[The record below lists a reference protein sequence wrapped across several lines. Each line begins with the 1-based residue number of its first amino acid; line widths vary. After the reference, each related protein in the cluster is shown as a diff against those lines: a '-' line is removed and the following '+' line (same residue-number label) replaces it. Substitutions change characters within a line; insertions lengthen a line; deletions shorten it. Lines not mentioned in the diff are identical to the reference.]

1 MRKNHKVIVVII
13 CCLCAIIGIWR
24 INAANAPLTAN
35 NEGFNPLPSTTSK
48 PTSAPDQVTQ
58 PASSQS
64 SQHDDKIRVYVC
76 GQVKKPSV
84 MTISAESTAYDA
96 VQLAGG
102 MTAQADANRIN
113 LAAKLSDGQQLY
125 VPAKGEATSSMIAE
139 DSVTAPSAQT
149 SRSTKSSASGS
160 SMVNVNTAS
169 LSDLDS
175 LPGVGPVIAQRIIDY
190 RSQNGQFSS
199 PEELLDVKGIGPKKL
214 ADMKPYLQ
222 F

>member
-1 MRKNHKVIVVII
+1 MRKSHKVIVAAI
-13 CCLCAIIGIWR
+13 CCLVAAIGIWR
-24 INAANAPLTAN
+24 INAANAPLAAN
-35 NEGFNPLPSTTSK
+35 SEGFRPLPSTSK
-48 PTSAPDQVTQ
+48 SEGNLDHNTAQ
-58 PASSQS
+58 PESPQTLSNGN
-64 SQHDDKIRVYVC
+64 KIRVYIC

-84 MTISAESTAYDA
+84 MTIASDSTAYDA

-125 VPAKGEATSSMIAE
+125 VPAKGEKQSRVTP
-139 DSVTAPSAQT
+139 DSNSNAPSENT
-149 SRSTKSSASGS
+149 SPSAESTTSGS
-160 SMVNVNTAS
+160 SIVNVNTAG
-169 LSDLDS
+169 LSELDS

-190 RSQNGQFSS
+190 RSKNGQFNSA
-199 PEELLDVKGIGPKKL
+199 EELLDVKGIGPQKL